1 MWNLCCRIQQKM
13 KVLTFHRS
21 GRECCKKIKK
31 LKKKGERIEQC
42 TSCKEVVN
50 DVYKWDSV
58 FLLWFFIFLFFIFVN
73 SIVNGFES

>member
-1 MWNLCCRIQQKM
+1 M

-50 DVYKWDSV
+50 DVYKWDLV
-58 FLLWFFIFLFFIFVN
+58 FLL
-73 SIVNGFES
+73 